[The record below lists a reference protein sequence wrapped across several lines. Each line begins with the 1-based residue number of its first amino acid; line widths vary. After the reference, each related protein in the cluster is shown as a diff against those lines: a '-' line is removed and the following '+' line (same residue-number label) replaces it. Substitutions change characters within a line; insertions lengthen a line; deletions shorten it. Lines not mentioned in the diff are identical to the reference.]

1 LRGFQVEDKLIDVY
15 IYSEKIYGTIKSMGA
30 FASMVSYELDGVQYE
45 ELLENDDFT
54 IIGESN

>member
-1 LRGFQVEDKLIDVY
+1 MEDKLVDVF

-45 ELLENDDFT
+45 ELLENDDFK